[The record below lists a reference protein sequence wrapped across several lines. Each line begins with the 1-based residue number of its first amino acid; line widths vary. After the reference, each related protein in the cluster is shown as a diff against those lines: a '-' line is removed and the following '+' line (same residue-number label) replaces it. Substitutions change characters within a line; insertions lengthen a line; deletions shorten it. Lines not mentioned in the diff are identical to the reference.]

1 MQEKFDTK
9 AMSLYNPDQKQL
21 KEIFM
26 HLDQSKLNEALKEG
40 DHLKTIDEFFKRPKD
55 EIIEELSNFAGTSRN
70 YGKDA
75 DHDIYRGLDM
85 KKGIIPDYQI
95 THAKIRQI
103 LRQLFQ
109 RDMRNQSTETLEFIV
124 KGLRHIVR
132 RDFNTLF
139 EYRCNKC
146 FYPASTH
153 PLVQICKPDK
163 HIIDEGRYKYSLG
176 NEISNYVRIINNK
189 DGDKAHKELHQRT
202 NEIVNND
209 TRYEELFKE
218 SQRNHEQQL
227 KEFKKVTTLEY
238 KEKLENDRTKLKAE
252 MADEMQRVRKIME
265 DGVESHKIKS
275 QDLEKQNQI
284 LDARA
289 KSLMHE
295 NDELKTEL
303 KKETDDKDR
312 YEKKWSKALEQQQ
325 KLENERKEW
334 QVERA
339 QLMKENREM
348 HNKYRADNEEMQLLE
363 EKITRILQRDTT
375 PNNADSEEVR
385 ELKQKIVILQDKY
398 ERIGQGNTINPK
410 DIRKEVY
417 FANHDIAFKG
427 IMKAIKNI
435 EKETEKDNNRCISN
449 ALEDCNIYLND
460 IKKAQ
465 CFLYINDRIQ
475 QNKQRTS
482 DERID
487 NFKENFHEFL
497 EIARKINDEDLTL
510 EEAIQ
515 YIRQVKTY
523 IHDAIEAD
531 KESEEK
537 EKESR
542 NKSAKKLPKGYKT
555 PKQNNGQNKTSQDDK
570 QNKNDSASRRK
581 DKNKNSAK
589 GRKKKSRSRSS
600 SPNQPATDHGES
612 SKSNETGSAE
622 VPDKVQRQEEREDDD
637 NPPSS
642 GINSSESSAPGD
654 MDNKDEEINTRRNKR
669 QRESSGSDSEPHL
682 MIDKSTTDGAKTK

>member
-1 MQEKFDTK
+1 MNI
-9 AMSLYNPDQKQL
+9 YNPNKNQI
-21 KEIFM
+21 KEIFL
-26 HLDQSKLNEALKEG
+26 HPDQSRLKEALKEG
-40 DHLKTIDEFFKRPKD
+40 DHLTTIDEFFKRPK
-55 EIIEELSNFAGTSRN
+55 EAIIEELSQFTGSSRN

-75 DHDIYRGLDM
+75 DHDIYRERDMNKGL
-85 KKGIIPDYQI
+85 IPDYQI

-124 KGLRHIVR
+124 KGLRHIVQ

-202 NEIVNND
+202 NEIVSND

-218 SQRNHEQQL
+218 SQHNHEQQL

-238 KEKLENDRTKLKAE
+238 KEKLENDRTKMKAE
-252 MADEMQRVRKIME
+252 MADEMQRMRQIME
-265 DGVESHKIKS
+265 DGVESHKIRS
-275 QDLEKQNQI
+275 QDLEKQNQS
-284 LDARA
+284 LDTRA

-295 NDELKTEL
+295 NEELKTNL
-303 KKETDDKDR
+303 KKETDNKLR

-325 KLENERKEW
+325 KLENERKQW

-348 HNKYRADNEEMQLLE
+348 HNKYTADNEEMQLLE
-363 EKITRILQRDTT
+363 EKIARIVQRDTT

-410 DIRKEVY
+410 DIKKEVY

-435 EKETEKDNNRCISN
+435 EKETEGDNNRCISN

-482 DERID
+482 DERIN

-497 EIARKINDEDLTL
+497 EIAHKMDDEDLTL

-515 YIRQVKTY
+515 YIRQVETY
-523 IHDAIEAD
+523 INDAIEAD
-531 KESEEK
+531 IKSEEK

-542 NKSAKKLPKGYKT
+542 NKSARKLPKGYKT